1 MWLSKQKYLIWKIP
15 KIESDAVISILLRY
29 IFYGVFYFMN
39 RKESVMLVYIFILYK
54 FSDRKIVHGVLVT
67 KSVAKRHDGTE
78 SPLVISGWI
87 FFYYCFRGEHVAVG
101 FLWKQECLFSF
112 LDSSSVW
119 DSDPQDFLGHPDPDP
134 DLLVRDTDPDPAPDP
149 SLFS

>member
-1 MWLSKQKYLIWKIP
+1 MISWIR
-15 KIESDAVISILLRY
+15 IESIVFCWLIHFFLLH
-29 IFYGVFYFMN
+29 
-39 RKESVMLVYIFILYK
+39 K

-67 KSVAKRHDGTE
+67 KSEAKHRDGTE

-87 FFYYCFRGEHVAVG
+87 FFYYCSRGEHVAVG

-112 LDSSSVW
+112 LDSSSVG

-134 DLLVRDTDPDPAPDP
+134 DLLVRYMDPDPAPDP
-149 SLFS
+149 SLFSLMCWADWNNARQNRILTLNFSKKINF